1 MQSKNKTISSASSLD
16 TSNTSNVV
24 NTTVCN
30 DDFMYVETS
39 KTKSTKRNYCIFCKK
54 LQSQLA
60 RHLETIHRNES
71 DVKKFAILPRKHPE
85 RLQIIETIRK
95 NGNFIFNTQAQ
106 LNTGQLIVSRRPNKK
121 YDKDA
126 TDFTA
131 CVKCKG
137 FFAKS
142 TIRHHSRTCLNKQF
156 KKQRNIMVMGRQ
168 ITGRL
173 HPKANETFRKIV
185 FPVMNDDK
193 VTRIVRYDELL
204 ITYANKMCEKY
215 KVQHQHDMI
224 RARLRLLGR
233 FLLALK
239 NINIQI
245 YKYTNIQDFQSL
257 YHPRLYEDCISAI
270 NIIAGYDNDT
280 QFYKTPAVA
289 SNLSTLIKYV
299 GNILIAECIK
309 KEDEDKKKLV
319 KDFMKL
325 FTVDVSTS
333 VNRTVKETQ
342 SAYKR
347 HKKVNLPTLEDIKKL
362 HRHLMDQRTAAYA
375 ALKESFS
382 YEKWFALAKVT
393 LTSIHVFNRRRAGE
407 IERAQIEDFTNYVK
421 VNKNMYSDIYKSLS
435 EEDRKIAEKYVRFCI
450 RGKLGRTVPVLLSN
464 EMFDCVTLLLKFRTK
479 ANVPKKNPFIFGLP
493 GLNKNRYRY
502 LRACVLMRKF
512 ARECN
517 ANESTLRGTTLRK
530 HIATHCIQFNLNDT
544 EVSDLATFMGH
555 ADKIHKEHYRQ
566 PQASRDIL
574 QISRYLEA
582 VQGNQQDSDNESDS
596 EKENDLDRDSEKEST
611 SDQDYEEENIS
622 DENILTTGKGND
634 S

>member
-1 MQSKNKTISSASSLD
+1 LHFLQKIAIS
-16 TSNTSNVV
+16 TS
-24 NTTVCN
+24 
-30 DDFMYVETS
+30 F
-39 KTKSTKRNYCIFCKK
+39 
-54 LQSQLA
+54 A

-131 CVKCKG
+131 SVKCKG

-215 KVQHQHDMI
+215 KAQHQHDMI

-233 FLLALK
+233 FLLVLK
-239 NINIQI
+239 NIN
-245 YKYTNIQDFQSL
+245 TNIQDFQSL
-257 YHPRLYEDCISAI
+257 YHSRLYEDRISAI
-270 NIIAGYDNDT
+270 NIIAGHDNDT
-280 QFYKTPAVA
+280 QLYKTPAVA

-325 FTVDVSTS
+325 FIVDVSTS

-347 HKKVNLPTLEDIKKL
+347 HKKINLPTLEDIKKL
-362 HRHLMDQRTAAYA
+362 HRHLMDQKTAAYA

-382 YEKWFALAKVT
+382 YEKWLALAKVT

-421 VNKNMYSDIYKSLS
+421 VNKNMYSDIYKSLF

-479 ANVPKKNPFIFGLP
+479 ANIPKKNPFIFRLP
-493 GLNKNRYRY
+493 GLNQNRYRY

-544 EVSDLATFMGH
+544 EVSDLVTFMGH

-566 PQASRDIL
+566 PQASSDIL

-596 EKENDLDRDSEKEST
+596 EKENDLDREDSEKEST

-622 DENILTTGKGND
+622 DEKILTTGKGND